1 MNPHYVAVGA
11 SRGLG
16 AVFAKMV
23 VAAGGRVSVISR
35 SRAVAP
41 PAGHS
46 SGIGGYQC
54 DITDKDQVC
63 ATLAAIRRER
73 GEFDGVVF
81 FQRYRG
87 DGDGWAGE
95 LAVSL
100 TATKDVIELAVPH
113 LDPKGDRSIVVV
125 SSMASVFVSPTAS
138 AGYHVA
144 KAGLC
149 QLARYFACTLGK
161 DGIRMNAVCPGSFV
175 KPESEAY
182 FRDNPEVA
190 RKIANASPLG
200 RMGSSAEVV
209 EAVLF
214 LLSKKSSF
222 ITGQALAVDGGVS
235 LRWQEHLDWK

>member
-95 LAVSL
+95 MAVSL
-100 TATKDVIELAVPH
+100 TATKDAP
-113 LDPKGDRSIVVV
+113 VVV
-125 SSMASVFVSPTAS
+125 FCLSSQCWLSYNTALRLVA
-138 AGYHVA
+138 AGFTNVQWYRGGVEA
-144 KAGLC
+144 WQGAGL
-149 QLARYFACTLGK
+149 
-161 DGIRMNAVCPGSFV
+161 
-175 KPESEAY
+175 
-182 FRDNPEVA
+182 
-190 RKIANASPLG
+190 PLVQ
-200 RMGSSAEVV
+200 SVIHAQ
-209 EAVLF
+209 F
-214 LLSKKSSF
+214 
-222 ITGQALAVDGGVS
+222 
-235 LRWQEHLDWK
+235 